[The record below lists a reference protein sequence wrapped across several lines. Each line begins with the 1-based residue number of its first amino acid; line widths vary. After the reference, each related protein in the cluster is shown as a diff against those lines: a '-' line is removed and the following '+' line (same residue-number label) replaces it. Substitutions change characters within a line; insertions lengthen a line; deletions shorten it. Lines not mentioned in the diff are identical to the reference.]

1 MPTSQAVLLPNNV
14 RPLRYAIHL
23 TPDLAAFTFTG
34 EESVDVE
41 VLEATDTIV
50 LNSTE
55 LSVSAATLMDAGNAQ
70 VDAADIQLDA
80 DEETVS
86 IRFPSIIQ
94 PGPAVLRVTFTGE
107 LNDRLTGFYRSQY
120 TGADGALRTM
130 ATTQFEPSSAR
141 RAFPCWDEP
150 ALKASFQVTL
160 TIPVDMDAVSNM
172 PPTEETVAGDTK
184 TVRFGES
191 PVMSTYLLAFIVS
204 ELGMIEQ
211 QAEGGTTVRVLT
223 TRGKEEQGRFAL
235 ETSVALLSYFNDYFG
250 IPYPLEKLD
259 HIAIPD
265 FAAGAMENW
274 GAITYRETA
283 LLVDPAIS
291 PAATRQR
298 VAEVV
303 SHEMAHMWF
312 GDLVTMQW
320 WDDLWLNE
328 SFASW
333 MGDKAVDHIH
343 PEWKMWTQ
351 FVANDTIRAFSLDGL
366 KNSHPIEATV
376 HTPAEVE
383 ELFDAISYSKGA
395 STIRM
400 LEHYLTPETF
410 RDGLRRYLDAHR
422 YGNARTADLWEAL
435 EEASGMPVKSLM
447 DTWTSQMGYPVLTVE
462 SRHEADG
469 VKLDVS
475 QSRFLFSNV
484 VEEEGGPSTDSGQT
498 EGGMWK
504 VPLNV
509 AASWDDDGV
518 ATLLEAREDT
528 LVLPPAPTTEASWF
542 KVNAGQTGFYRVNLS
557 ARDWDALIPAVRSR
571 ALSDTDRLGLQN
583 DAYAL
588 SRGGYLPI
596 SQFLAL
602 AEGYRDETDASV
614 WRDLAG
620 NLGDLDTLLSDEP
633 CYPAFKLLCQGL
645 FSPLAARMGWEAKPG
660 DGHLDAI
667 LRSVAL
673 GQAGY
678 YDDPAVLAEARRRF
692 DAYLE
697 DPSTLA
703 PDLRGVVFSLTAQQ
717 GDTATYNRMW
727 ELQRSAESQEE
738 QVRLLI
744 SLTRIPDPELISDML
759 KRSLTEDVRSQ
770 DTVSVVGAVSANP
783 KGKAPAWDFLKD
795 NWDTF
800 MERYGHGGFMLM
812 RLVGLPRGFTT
823 RDRLD
828 EVREFYTSHPAPA
841 AERSVRQ
848 TIEGLELN
856 VAWLERNK
864 EDVATW
870 FGGG

>member
-1 MPTSQAVLLPNNV
+1 MPESQAVLLPKNV
-14 RPLRYAIHL
+14 RPLRYAVHL
-23 TPDLAAFTFTG
+23 TPDLEAFTFGG
-34 EESVDVE
+34 EESIDIE
-41 VLEATDTIV
+41 VLEATDTVV
-50 LNSTE
+50 LNACEMT
-55 LSVSAATLMDAGNAQ
+55 VHSASLMDAGNAQ
-70 VDAADIQLDA
+70 VDATGIEMNADD
-80 DEETVS
+80 ETVA
-86 IRFPSIIQ
+86 IRFPSAVQ
-94 PGPAVLRVTFTGE
+94 PGPAVLRISFTGE
-107 LNDRLTGFYRSQY
+107 LNDRLTGFYRSTY
-120 TGADGALRTM
+120 TREDGTPRTM

-141 RAFPCWDEP
+141 RALPCWDEP
-150 ALKASFQVTL
+150 AMKASFQVTL
-160 TIPVDMDAVSNM
+160 TVPSDMDAISNM
-172 PPTEETVAGDTK
+172 PAVEETVDGDTK

-191 PVMSTYLLAFIVS
+191 PVMSTYLLAFVVA
-204 ELGMIEQ
+204 ELGSIEQ
-211 QAEGGTTVRVLT
+211 EAANGTKVRVLT

-235 ETSVALLSYFNDYFG
+235 ETSVALLTYFNDYFG

-274 GAITYRETA
+274 GIITYRETA

-333 MGDKAVDHIH
+333 MGDKAVDHIY

-351 FVANDTIRAFSLDGL
+351 FVANDTIRAFNLDGL

-400 LEHYLTPETF
+400 LEHYLNEETF
-410 RDGLRRYLDAHR
+410 REGLRRYLDAHQ
-422 YGNARTADLWEAL
+422 YDNARTADLWAAL
-435 EEASGMPVKSLM
+435 EDASGKPVKALM
-447 DTWTSQMGYPVLTVE
+447 DTWTGQMGYPVLTVG
-462 SRHEADG
+462 SRHEPDG

-475 QSRFLFSNV
+475 QTRFLLSHVAEDNDDD
-484 VEEEGGPSTDSGQT
+484 ESS
-498 EGGMWK
+498 WK
-504 VPLNV
+504 APIDVT
-509 AASWDDDGV
+509 ASWLD
-518 ATLLEAREDT
+518 APTSTLMEAREDT
-528 LVLPPAPTTEASWF
+528 VVLPPAPSGEDSWF

-557 ARDWDALIPAVRSR
+557 PRDWDALIPAVSSR

-588 SRGGYLPI
+588 ARAGYLPI

-620 NLGDLDTLLSDEP
+620 NLGDLDTLLSDEA
-633 CYPAFKLLCQGL
+633 CYPAFKALCQGL
-645 FSPLAARMGWEAKPG
+645 FSPLAERMGWEPKPG

-692 DAYLE
+692 ELYLD
-697 DPSTLA
+697 DPSTLR

-717 GDTATYNRMW
+717 GDTDTYNKLW
-727 ELQRSAESQEE
+727 ELQKSAESQEE
-738 QVRLLI
+738 KVRLLI
-744 SLTRIPDPELISDML
+744 SLTRIPDPELISDVL
-759 KRSLTEDVRSQ
+759 QRSLTDDVRSQ

-783 KGKAPAWDFLKD
+783 KGKELAWNFLKD

-800 MERYGHGGFMLM
+800 MDRYGHGGFMLM
-812 RLVGLPRGFTT
+812 RIVGLPRGFTT
-823 RDRLD
+823 REKLD
-828 EVREFYTSHPAPA
+828 EVREFYETHPAPA

-856 VAWLERNK
+856 VAWVERNK
-864 EDVATW
+864 DDVAAW
-870 FGGG
+870 FAGR

>member
-1 MPTSQAVLLPNNV
+1 MPQSQAVLLPPNA

-23 TPDLAAFTFTG
+23 TPDLDAFTFDG

-50 LNSTE
+50 LNACEMT
-55 LSVSAATLMDAGNAQ
+55 VHAASLMDAGNAQ
-70 VDAADIQLDA
+70 ADAVSLDLNP
-80 DEETVS
+80 DDETVA
-86 IRFPSIIQ
+86 IRFPAAIQ
-94 PGPAVLRVTFTGE
+94 PGPAVLRISFSGE
-107 LNDRLTGFYRSQY
+107 LNDRLTGFYRSAY
-120 TGADGALRTM
+120 TAEDGSPRTM

-150 ALKASFQVTL
+150 AMKASFQLTM
-160 TIPVDMDAVSNM
+160 TIPADMDAVSNM
-172 PPTEETVAGDTK
+172 PVVEESAHDGVK
-184 TVRFGES
+184 TVRFAES
-191 PVMSTYLLAFIVS
+191 PVMSTYLLAFVVA
-204 ELGMIEQ
+204 ELGAIGQE
-211 QAEGGTTVRVLT
+211 AANGTKIRVLT

-351 FVANDTIRAFSLDGL
+351 FVANDTIRALGLDAL
-366 KNSHPIEATV
+366 ENSHPIEATV
-376 HTPAEVE
+376 STPAEVE

-400 LEHYLTPETF
+400 LEHYLTPEVF
-410 RDGLRRYLDAHR
+410 RDGLRQYLDAHQ

-435 EEASGMPVKSLM
+435 ERASGKPVKSLM
-447 DTWTSQMGYPVLTVE
+447 DTWTGQMGYPVLTVA
-462 SRHEADG
+462 SRYEPDG
-469 VKLDVS
+469 VRLDVS
-475 QSRFLFSNV
+475 QSRFLLSHV
-484 VEEEGGPSTDSGQT
+484 AKDDGSSDESS
-498 EGGMWK
+498 WK
-504 VPLNV
+504 VPVNV
-509 AASWDDDGV
+509 ETSWEGGSA

-528 LVLPPAPTTEASWF
+528 LTLPPAPVDSGGWF

-557 ARDWDALIPAVRSR
+557 SRDWDSLIPAVASL

-588 SRGGYLPI
+588 SRAGYLPI

-602 AEGYRDETDASV
+602 AEGYRAETDASV

-620 NLGDLDTLLSDEP
+620 NLGDLDTLLADET
-633 CYPAFKLLCQGL
+633 CYPAFKSLCQGL
-645 FSPLAARMGWEAKPG
+645 FSPLAERMGWEPRSG

-678 YDDPAVLAEARRRF
+678 YEDPAVLAEAGRRF
-692 DAYLE
+692 DAFLD
-697 DPSTLA
+697 DPSTLR

-717 GDTATYNRMW
+717 GDARTYDRLW
-727 ELQRSAESQEE
+727 QLQRDAELQEE
-738 QVRLLI
+738 KVRLLLA
-744 SLTRIPDPELISDML
+744 LTRISDPELISDL
-759 KRSLTEDVRSQ
+759 LQRSLSDDVRSQ
-770 DTVSVVGAVSANP
+770 DTVSVVGAVSGNP
-783 KGKAPAWDFLKD
+783 RGKALAWDFLKD

-823 RDRLD
+823 RERLE
-828 EVREFYTSHPAPA
+828 EVREFYEAHPAPA

-864 EDVATW
+864 EDVAAW
-870 FGGG
+870 FTDR

>member
-14 RPLRYAIHL
+14 KPLRYAIHL
-23 TPDLAAFTFTG
+23 TPDLFAYTFDG
-34 EESVDVE
+34 EETIDVE

-50 LNSTE
+50 LNAAEMSI
-55 LSVSAATLMDAGNAQ
+55 SAASIMDAGNAA
-70 VDAADIQLDA
+70 VDASAIELNADD
-80 DEETVS
+80 ETVS
-86 IRFPSIIQ
+86 ISFPSAIE
-94 PGPAVLRVTFTGE
+94 PGPAVLHIAFTGE
-107 LNDRLTGFYRSQY
+107 LNDRLTGFYRSVY
-120 TGADGALRTM
+120 TRADGTFRTM

-141 RAFPCWDEP
+141 RAIPCWDEP
-150 ALKASFQVTL
+150 AMKASFQLTL
-160 TIPVDMDAVSNM
+160 TVPADMDTVSNM
-172 PPTEETVAGDTK
+172 PPTDETVDGDTK

-191 PVMSTYLLAFIVS
+191 PVMSTYLLAFIVA

-211 QAEGGTTVRVLT
+211 QAENGTMVRVLT
-223 TRGKEEQGRFAL
+223 TPGKEEQGRFAL

-395 STIRM
+395 SIIRM

-422 YGNARTADLWEAL
+422 YSNARTADLWEAL
-435 EEASGMPVKSLM
+435 EDASGKPVKSLM
-447 DTWTSQMGYPVLTVE
+447 DTWTSQMGFPVLNVQ

-469 VKLDVS
+469 VRLDVS

-484 VEEEGGPSTDSGQT
+484 IEDEGSDESS
-498 EGGMWK
+498 WK

-509 AASWDDDGV
+509 ATSWDDVGA

-528 LVLPPAPTTEASWF
+528 ITLPPAPSGEASWF
-542 KVNAGQTGFYRVNLS
+542 KVNASQTGFYRVNLS
-557 ARDWDALIPAVRSR
+557 PRDWDALIPAVTSR
-571 ALSDTDRLGLQN
+571 TLSDTDRLGLQN

-588 SRGGYLPI
+588 SRAGYLPV

-602 AEGYRDETDASV
+602 AGGIARKRTPACGETSRAIWATSTRCSRTKRAIRHSSRCARGCSARLPSAWAGRPNPAMAIWTPSCAASRWGRRV
-614 WRDLAG
+614 TTTTPPFWRRHAAG
-620 NLGDLDTLLSDEP
+620 STP
-633 CYPAFKLLCQGL
+633 TW
-645 FSPLAARMGWEAKPG
+645 RT
-660 DGHLDAI
+660 
-667 LRSVAL
+667 
-673 GQAGY
+673 
-678 YDDPAVLAEARRRF
+678 RRRCGPTC
-692 DAYLE
+692 AASCSASRRNRATR
-697 DPSTLA
+697 PPTTSSGSCSTA
-703 PDLRGVVFSLTAQQ
+703 PIRKK
-717 GDTATYNRMW
+717 
-727 ELQRSAESQEE
+727 
-738 QVRLLI
+738 
-744 SLTRIPDPELISDML
+744 
-759 KRSLTEDVRSQ
+759 KR
-770 DTVSVVGAVSANP
+770 
-783 KGKAPAWDFLKD
+783 
-795 NWDTF
+795 
-800 MERYGHGGFMLM
+800 
-812 RLVGLPRGFTT
+812 
-823 RDRLD
+823 
-828 EVREFYTSHPAPA
+828 
-841 AERSVRQ
+841 
-848 TIEGLELN
+848 
-856 VAWLERNK
+856 
-864 EDVATW
+864 
-870 FGGG
+870 FGCSSP

>member
-1 MPTSQAVLLPNNV
+1 MATSQAVLLPNNV

-23 TPDLAAFTFTG
+23 TPDLDAFTFDG

-41 VLEATDTIV
+41 VLDATDTIV
-50 LNSTE
+50 LNACEMT
-55 LSVSAATLMDAGNAQ
+55 VHAASLMDAGNAE
-70 VDAADIQLDA
+70 VNAVGIEFDDD
-80 DEETVS
+80 DETVS
-86 IRFPSIIQ
+86 LRFPATVQ
-94 PGPAVLRVTFTGE
+94 PGPAVLRISFTGE
-107 LNDRLTGFYRSQY
+107 LNDRLTGFYRSSY
-120 TGADGALRTM
+120 TREDGTSRTM

-150 ALKASFQVTL
+150 AMKASFQVTM
-160 TIPVDMDAVSNM
+160 TVPADMDTISNM
-172 PPTEETVAGDTK
+172 PPVEETVDGAAK
-184 TVRFGES
+184 TVRFAES
-191 PVMSTYLLAFIVS
+191 PVMSTYLLAFVVA
-204 ELGMIEQ
+204 ELATIEQ
-211 QAEGGTTVRVLT
+211 EAVNGTMVRVIT

-235 ETSVALLSYFNDYFG
+235 ETSVALLTYFNDYFG

-333 MGDKAVDHIH
+333 MGDKAVNHIH

-351 FVANDTIRAFSLDGL
+351 FVANDTIRAFHLDGL
-366 KNSHPIEATV
+366 RNSHPIEATV
-376 HTPAEVE
+376 RTPAEVE

-400 LEHYLTPETF
+400 LEHYLSEETF
-410 RDGLRRYLDAHR
+410 RDGLRRYLDAHQ
-422 YGNARTADLWEAL
+422 YGNARTADLWLAL
-435 EEASGMPVKSLM
+435 EEASGKPVKALM
-447 DTWTSQMGYPVLTVE
+447 DTWTGQMGYPVLTVE
-462 SRHEADG
+462 SRHDPDG
-469 VKLDVS
+469 LKLDVS
-475 QSRFLFSNV
+475 QSRFLLSHV
-484 VEEEGGPSTDSGQT
+484 AEDEGDDESS
-498 EGGMWK
+498 WK
-504 VPLNV
+504 VPVNV
-509 AASWDDDGV
+509 EASWEGGSAAS
-518 ATLLEAREDT
+518 LMEAREDT
-528 LVLPPAPTTEASWF
+528 LVLPPPPSAEGSWF
-542 KVNAGQTGFYRVNLS
+542 KVNAGQTGFYRVNMS
-557 ARDWDALIPAVRSR
+557 PRDWDALIPAVTSR

-588 SRGGYLPI
+588 SRAGYLPI
-596 SQFLAL
+596 SQFLAI
-602 AEGYRDETDASV
+602 AEGYRGETDASV

-620 NLGDLDTLLSDEP
+620 NLGDLDTLLSDED
-633 CYPAFKLLCQGL
+633 CYPAFKALCQGL
-645 FSPLAARMGWEAKPG
+645 FSPLAERMGWQPKPG

-678 YDDPAVLAEARRRF
+678 FEDPAVLAEARGRF
-692 DAYLE
+692 DDYLA
-697 DPSTLA
+697 DPSTLPA
-703 PDLRGVVFSLTAQQ
+703 DLRGVVFSLTAQQ
-717 GDTATYNRMW
+717 GDADTYGKLW
-727 ELQRSAESQEE
+727 ELQKSAELQEE
-738 QVRLLI
+738 KVRLLLA
-744 SLTRIPDPELISDML
+744 LTRIPDPELISDVL
-759 KRSLTEDVRSQ
+759 QRSLTDDVRSQ

-783 KGKAPAWDFLKD
+783 KGKALAWDFLKD

-823 RDRLD
+823 RERLE
-828 EVREFYTSHPAPA
+828 EVREFYETHPAPA

-864 EDVATW
+864 EDVAAW
-870 FGGG
+870 FANR

>member
-1 MPTSQAVLLPNNV
+1 
-14 RPLRYAIHL
+14 
-23 TPDLAAFTFTG
+23 
-34 EESVDVE
+34 
-41 VLEATDTIV
+41 
-50 LNSTE
+50 
-55 LSVSAATLMDAGNAQ
+55 
-70 VDAADIQLDA
+70 
-80 DEETVS
+80 
-86 IRFPSIIQ
+86 
-94 PGPAVLRVTFTGE
+94 
-107 LNDRLTGFYRSQY
+107 
-120 TGADGALRTM
+120 
-130 ATTQFEPSSAR
+130 
-141 RAFPCWDEP
+141 
-150 ALKASFQVTL
+150 
-160 TIPVDMDAVSNM
+160 
-172 PPTEETVAGDTK
+172 
-184 TVRFGES
+184 
-191 PVMSTYLLAFIVS
+191 MSTYLLAFVVA
-204 ELGMIEQ
+204 ELASIEQ
-211 QAEGGTTVRVLT
+211 EAVNGTMVRVIT

-235 ETSVALLSYFNDYFG
+235 ETSVALLTYFNDYFG

-333 MGDKAVDHIH
+333 MGDKAVNHIH

-351 FVANDTIRAFSLDGL
+351 FVANDTIRAFHLDGL

-376 HTPAEVE
+376 RTPAEVE

-400 LEHYLTPETF
+400 LEHYLSEETF

-422 YGNARTADLWEAL
+422 YGNARTADLWQAL
-435 EEASGMPVKSLM
+435 EEASGKPVKALM
-447 DTWTSQMGYPVLTVE
+447 DTWTGQMGYPVLTVRSIYGLE
-462 SRHEADG
+462 
-469 VKLDVS
+469 DVQFDIT
-475 QSRFLFSNV
+475 QSRFLLSHV
-484 VEEEGGPSTDSGQT
+484 TEERRDEDEDHGMYCYEVEDDASTETDGL
-498 EGGMWK
+498 WK
-504 VPLNV
+504 APIDITT
-509 AASWDDDGV
+509 SWLDTPTT
-518 ATLLEAREDT
+518 ALLETRDDT
-528 LVLPPAPTTEASWF
+528 LTLPPAPVDSGAWF
-542 KVNAGQTGFYRVNLS
+542 KVNAGQTGFYRVNMRR
-557 ARDWDALIPAVRSR
+557 RDWNALIPAIRSR

-588 SRGGYLPI
+588 SRAGYLPV

-602 AEGYRDETDASV
+602 AEGYRGETDASV

-620 NLGDLDTLLSDEP
+620 NLGDLDTLLSDED
-633 CYPAFKLLCQGL
+633 CYPAFKALCQGL
-645 FSPLAARMGWEAKPG
+645 FSPLAERMGWQPKPG

-678 YDDPAVLAEARRRF
+678 YEDPAVLAEARARF
-692 DAYLE
+692 DRYLG
-697 DPSTLA
+697 DPATLPA
-703 PDLRGVVFSLTAQQ
+703 DLRGVVFSLTAQQ
-717 GDTATYNRMW
+717 GDADTYGKLW
-727 ELQRSAESQEE
+727 ELQKSAESQEE
-738 QVRLLI
+738 KVRLLLA
-744 SLTRIPDPELISDML
+744 LTRIPDPELISDVL
-759 KRSLTEDVRSQ
+759 QRSLTDDVRSQ

-783 KGKAPAWDFLKD
+783 KGKALAWDFLKD

-823 RDRLD
+823 RERLE
-828 EVREFYTSHPAPA
+828 EVREFYESHPAPA

-864 EDVATW
+864 EDVAAW
-870 FGGG
+870 FAGR

>member
-1 MPTSQAVLLPNNV
+1 MPQSQAVLLPTNV
-14 RPLRYAIHL
+14 KPLRYAIHL
-23 TPDLAAFTFTG
+23 TPDLDAFTFDG
-34 EESVDVE
+34 EESVDIE

-50 LNSTE
+50 LNACE
-55 LSVSAATLMDAGNAQ
+55 MAVHSASLMDAGNAQ
-70 VDAADIQLDA
+70 VDATGIDLNA

-86 IRFPSIIQ
+86 ISFPSAVAA
-94 PGPAVLRVTFTGE
+94 GPAVLRVSFTGE
-107 LNDRLTGFYRSQY
+107 LNDRLTGFYRSTY
-120 TGADGALRTM
+120 TREDGTPRTM

-150 ALKASFQVTL
+150 AMKASFQLTL
-160 TIPVDMDAVSNM
+160 TIPSDMDTVSNM
-172 PPTEETVAGDTK
+172 PPAEETVEGGTK

-191 PVMSTYLLAFIVS
+191 PVMSTYLLAFVVA
-204 ELGMIEQ
+204 ELASIEQ
-211 QAEGGTTVRVLT
+211 EAVNGTMVRVIT

-235 ETSVALLSYFNDYFG
+235 ETSVALLTYFNDYFG

-351 FVANDTIRAFSLDGL
+351 FVANDTIRAFHLDGL

-376 HTPAEVE
+376 NTPAEVE

-400 LEHYLTPETF
+400 LEHYLTEETF
-410 RDGLRRYLDAHR
+410 RDGLRRYLDAHQ
-422 YGNARTADLWEAL
+422 YANARTADLWEAL
-435 EEASGMPVKSLM
+435 EEASGKPVKALM
-447 DTWTSQMGYPVLTVE
+447 DTWTGQMGYPVLNVT
-462 SRHEADG
+462 SIYG
-469 VKLDVS
+469 LDDVQLDIS
-475 QSRFLFSNV
+475 QSRFLLSHV
-484 VEEEGGPSTDSGQT
+484 AEEEADDEST
-498 EGGMWK
+498 WK
-504 VPLNV
+504 VPVNIETSWEGG
-509 AASWDDDGV
+509 AA

-528 LVLPPAPTTEASWF
+528 LRLPPAPVDSGAWF
-542 KVNAGQTGFYRVNLS
+542 KVNAGQTGFYRVNMS
-557 ARDWDALIPAVRSR
+557 PRDWDALIPAVTSR

-588 SRGGYLPI
+588 SRAGYLPI

-602 AEGYRDETDASV
+602 SEGYRDETDASV

-620 NLGDLDTLLSDEP
+620 NLGDLDTLLSDEA
-633 CYPAFKLLCQGL
+633 CYPAFKSLCQGL
-645 FSPLAARMGWEAKPG
+645 FSSLAERMGWEPKPG
-660 DGHLDAI
+660 DGHLDAL

-678 YDDPAVLAEARRRF
+678 YDDPAVLAEARARF
-692 DAYLE
+692 DRYL
-697 DPSTLA
+697 DDASSLPA
-703 PDLRGVVFSLTAQQ
+703 DLRGVVFSLTSQQ
-717 GDTATYNRMW
+717 GDADTYNTLW
-727 ELQRSAESQEE
+727 DLQKRAESQEE
-738 QVRLLI
+738 KVRLLLA
-744 SLTRIPDPELISDML
+744 LTRIPDPELISDVL
-759 KRSLTEDVRSQ
+759 HRSLTDDVRSQ

-783 KGKAPAWDFLKD
+783 KGKALAWDFLKD

-823 RDRLD
+823 RERLD
-828 EVREFYTSHPAPA
+828 EVRAFYESHPAPA

-864 EDVATW
+864 EDVAAW
-870 FGGG
+870 FTGR

>member
-14 RPLRYAIHL
+14 KPLRYAIHL
-23 TPDLAAFTFTG
+23 TPDLYAYTFDG
-34 EESVDVE
+34 EETIDVE

-50 LNSTE
+50 LNAAEMSI
-55 LSVSAATLMDAGNAQ
+55 SAASIMDAGNAP
-70 VDAADIQLDA
+70 VDASAIELNADD
-80 DEETVS
+80 ETVS
-86 IRFPSIIQ
+86 ISFPSAIQ
-94 PGPAVLRVTFTGE
+94 PGPAVLRIAFTGE
-107 LNDRLTGFYRSQY
+107 LNDRLTGFYRSVY
-120 TGADGALRTM
+120 TRADGTFRTM

-141 RAFPCWDEP
+141 RAIPCWDEP
-150 ALKASFQVTL
+150 AMKASFQLTL
-160 TIPVDMDAVSNM
+160 TVPADMDAVSNM
-172 PPTEETVAGDTK
+172 PPTDETVDGDTK

-191 PVMSTYLLAFIVS
+191 PVMSTYLLAFIVA

-211 QAEGGTTVRVLT
+211 QAENGTMVRVLT
-223 TRGKEEQGRFAL
+223 TPGKEEQGRFAL

-395 STIRM
+395 SIIRM

-422 YGNARTADLWEAL
+422 YSNARTADLWEAL
-435 EEASGMPVKSLM
+435 EDASGKPVKSLM
-447 DTWTSQMGYPVLTVE
+447 DTWTSQMGFPVLNVQ

-475 QSRFLFSNV
+475 QSRFLYSNV
-484 VEEEGGPSTDSGQT
+484 IEDEGSDESS
-498 EGGMWK
+498 WK

-509 AASWDDDGV
+509 ATSWDDAG
-518 ATLLEAREDT
+518 ASTLLEAREDT
-528 LVLPPAPTTEASWF
+528 ITLPPAPSGEASWF

-557 ARDWDALIPAVRSR
+557 PRDWDALIPAVTSR
-571 ALSDTDRLGLQN
+571 TLSDTDRLGLQN

-588 SRGGYLPI
+588 SRAGYLPT

-602 AEGYRDETDASV
+602 AEGYREETDASV

-620 NLGDLDTLLSDEP
+620 NLGDLDTLLSDEA
-633 CYPAFKLLCQGL
+633 CYPAFKSLCQGL
-645 FSPLAARMGWEAKPG
+645 FSPLAERMGWEAKPG

-697 DPSTLA
+697 DPSTLR

-717 GDTATYNRMW
+717 GDAATYDKLW
-727 ELQRSAESQEE
+727 ELQRSTDSQEE
-738 QVRLLI
+738 KVRLLI
-744 SLTRIPDPELISDML
+744 SLTRIPDPELISDVL
-759 KRSLTEDVRSQ
+759 QRSLTEEVRSQ
-770 DTVSVVGAVSANP
+770 DTVSVLGAVSGNP
-783 KGKAPAWDFLKD
+783 KGKALAWEFLKD
-795 NWDTF
+795 NWGTF

-828 EVREFYTSHPAPA
+828 EVREYYASHPAPA

-864 EDVATW
+864 DDVAAW
-870 FGGG
+870 FSGR

>member
-14 RPLRYAIHL
+14 KPLRYAIHL
-23 TPDLAAFTFTG
+23 TPDLYAYTFDG
-34 EESVDVE
+34 EETIDVE

-50 LNSTE
+50 LNAAEMSI
-55 LSVSAATLMDAGNAQ
+55 SAASIMDAGNAA
-70 VDAADIQLDA
+70 VDASAIELNAAD
-80 DEETVS
+80 ETVS
-86 IRFPSIIQ
+86 ISFPSAIQ
-94 PGPAVLRVTFTGE
+94 PGPAVLRIAFTGE
-107 LNDRLTGFYRSQY
+107 LNDRLTGFYRSVY
-120 TGADGALRTM
+120 TRADGTFRTM

-141 RAFPCWDEP
+141 RAIPCWDEP
-150 ALKASFQVTL
+150 AMKASFQLTL
-160 TIPVDMDAVSNM
+160 TVPADMDTVSNM
-172 PPTEETVAGDTK
+172 PPTDETVDGDTK

-191 PVMSTYLLAFIVS
+191 PVMSTYLLAFIVA

-211 QAEGGTTVRVLT
+211 QAENGTMVRVLT
-223 TRGKEEQGRFAL
+223 TPGKEEQGRFAL

-395 STIRM
+395 SIIRM

-410 RDGLRRYLDAHR
+410 RDGLRRYLNANQ
-422 YGNARTADLWEAL
+422 YSNARTADLWEAL
-435 EEASGMPVKSLM
+435 EDASGKPVKSLM
-447 DTWTSQMGYPVLTVE
+447 DTWTSQMGFPVLNVQ

-469 VKLDVS
+469 VRLDVS

-484 VEEEGGPSTDSGQT
+484 IEDGGERRVVVEG
-498 EGGMWK
+498 
-504 VPLNV
+504 
-509 AASWDDDGV
+509 AAERRHFLG
-518 ATLLEAREDT
+518 R
-528 LVLPPAPTTEASWF
+528 
-542 KVNAGQTGFYRVNLS
+542 
-557 ARDWDALIPAVRSR
+557 RSR
-571 ALSDTDRLGLQN
+571 ASMLLELEGGHCYAAPGAERRSVMVQGECRPDGLLPRQPQPARLGCPHPSGHV
-583 DAYAL
+583 
-588 SRGGYLPI
+588 SRRSQTRTGWGCRTTPMRSRERGTCPRQPVPCAGGGVIARKRTP
-596 SQFLAL
+596 AC
-602 AEGYRDETDASV
+602 GETSRAIWATSTRCSRTRRATRHSNRCARGCSARWPNAWAGRPNPATATWTPSCAASRWGRRV
-614 WRDLAG
+614 TTTTPPCWR
-620 NLGDLDTLLSDEP
+620 
-633 CYPAFKLLCQGL
+633 
-645 FSPLAARMGWEAKPG
+645 R
-660 DGHLDAI
+660 
-667 LRSVAL
+667 
-673 GQAGY
+673 
-678 YDDPAVLAEARRRF
+678 ARRRF

-697 DPSTLA
+697 DPSTLR

-717 GDTATYNRMW
+717 GDAATYDKLW
-727 ELQRSAESQEE
+727 ELQHSTDSQEE
-738 QVRLLI
+738 KVRLLI
-744 SLTRIPDPELISDML
+744 SLTRIPDPELISDVL
-759 KRSLTEDVRSQ
+759 QRSLTEEVRSQ
-770 DTVSVVGAVSANP
+770 DTVSVLGAGVGEPQGEGAGVGVPQGQLADLHGALRTRRVHADAAGGAASRVHHAGPAGRSARVLRV
-783 KGKAPAWDFLKD
+783 APGA
-795 NWDTF
+795 
-800 MERYGHGGFMLM
+800 RGGALRPPNDRGAGAQRGMAGAKQI
-812 RLVGLPRGFTT
+812 RRSGLVFRT
-823 RDRLD
+823 
-828 EVREFYTSHPAPA
+828 VIKS
-841 AERSVRQ
+841 
-848 TIEGLELN
+848 
-856 VAWLERNK
+856 
-864 EDVATW
+864 
-870 FGGG
+870 